1 MRQTR
6 TFARFTSTYGLGND
20 EPSTVVLQSIELG
33 DVLSL
38 AGNTALILD
47 DAEILY
53 VLASGEAD
61 LFYVRQC
68 ELPAHDAAANGASSN
83 GIVSHDAV
91 SHDAA
96 SHDARRYVGTLR
108 AGDVVMGAMAGD
120 ETGNGV
126 LLAVGFG
133 GAQMRRVPIG
143 ALADESNA
151 GTRIARALACGIAE
165 SIGRAM
171 YRATVAPALPVEA
184 AMATQHFVQST
195 AITSGADV
203 VWLWLEHGE
212 LSLGGEVPFSHA
224 HTYVPLARGMWIT
237 IESEHAA
244 ISISDTMM
252 VLDSSL
258 ARTSLNRA
266 WATFLTWTSRWFDQ
280 EDRTVR
286 SHLVTRI
293 DNDRALHA
301 QSIVRL
307 AEVLDTRDV
316 SATSVLHNDPLLD
329 ACAIVFAAARIPM
342 RPLPPSDVRG
352 GFREVARHRDPV
364 AAIAGASFV
373 RHRRVTLNG
382 DWWHL
387 DAGPLLGFVGELRE
401 PVALLPSPNG
411 GYTMQHAITGKRTV
425 LNDAVARTINPTA
438 FTFYR
443 PLPPVALTLSALGKL
458 VISDTWPDLKRVVLL
473 AVVSA
478 LLGLALPIVT
488 GKMFS
493 DVIPSADMTN
503 ATTLFA
509 SLVAIALGSLA
520 FELMRGLAVTRAEGR
535 SNAVLQAAVVD
546 RLLSLRTQFFRGFS
560 VGDLASRAEAVNAVR
575 QLITG
580 AAVNS
585 LLGGALAL
593 TSVAFMIT
601 INAKLGLIALAAI
614 VVGAAV
620 TLASG
625 AYTLRYERRRQAIAG
640 SLSSLVFELLGGV
653 AKLHVAAAESRMF
666 AIWTTKFRELKLIS
680 MRAGFGAAMLTAFN
694 DVLPIVAAVVVYAIA
709 ADALTRPGTLSTGD
723 FIAFSA
729 AFGAAL
735 AAGTSVSNVAV
746 SLLNV
751 VPLLERAA
759 PILAAVPEIGDAKPD
774 PGAISGRIELSHVSF
789 GYVADAPPIIDDISL
804 EMRPGEFVAFV
815 GPSGAGKSTILRL
828 LLGFEQPSRGAV
840 YYDGKDLASVD
851 ISAIRRQTAVVLQQS
866 RLLAG
871 DIYSNIVGAAPLSMD
886 DAWRAAELAGLT
898 RDIKAMPMGM
908 HTVVT
913 DGGSTLSG
921 GQRQRLL
928 IARALA
934 RNPRIVLFDE
944 ATSALDNRSQEIVT
958 QSLERLQSTRIVIA
972 HRLTTVMRAD
982 RIFVMDHGRIVQ
994 EGRYEELVEAEG
1006 LFKQLAERQLV

>member
-20 EPSTVVLQSIELG
+20 EPSTEVLQSIELG

-38 AGNTALILD
+38 AGNNALMLD
-47 DAEILY
+47 DPDTLF

-61 LFYVRQC
+61 LFYVRQY
-68 ELPAHDAAANGASSN
+68 EPPAHNDSSNDASSN
-83 GIVSHDAV
+83 GAPSNATTSH
-91 SHDAA
+91 H
-96 SHDARRYVGTLR
+96 ARRYVGTLR
-108 AGDVVMGAMAGD
+108 AGDVVMGGAPSN

-126 LLAVGFG
+126 LFAVPFG
-133 GAQMRRVPIG
+133 GAMMRRVPIA

-171 YRATVAPALPVEA
+171 YRATVAPARPVEA
-184 AMATQHFVQST
+184 AMATQHFERG
-195 AITSGADV
+195 AALTSGADV
-203 VWLWLEHGE
+203 VWLWLEDGA
-212 LSLGGEVPFSHA
+212 LSLGGDVPFTA
-224 HTYVPLARGMWIT
+224 ANTYVPLSRGMWIT
-237 IESEHAA
+237 IESEHAE

-258 ARTSLNRA
+258 AQKSLTRA

-280 EDRTVR
+280 EDRAVQ
-286 SHLVTRI
+286 SHLVTRSN
-293 DNDRALHA
+293 NDRALHER
-301 QSIVRL
+301 SIVHL
-307 AEVLDTRDV
+307 AEVLDARDESTNV
-316 SATSVLHNDPLLD
+316 AHHNDPLLD
-329 ACAIVFAAARIPM
+329 ACAIVFAAARISM

-352 GFREVARHRDPV
+352 GFREVARHHDQV

-373 RHRRVTLNG
+373 RHRRVTLTG
-382 DWWHL
+382 DWWQL
-387 DAGPLLGFVGELRE
+387 DAGPLLGFVGERRE
-401 PVALLPSPNG
+401 PVALLPSAKG
-411 GYTMQHAITGKRTV
+411 GYTMQNPVSGKRT
-425 LNDAVARTINPTA
+425 LLTSAIARTINASA

-458 VISDTWPDLKRVVLL
+458 VISDTWPDLRRVVLL

-478 LLGLALPIVT
+478 VLGLAFPIVT
-488 GKMFS
+488 GRMFS

-503 ATTLFA
+503 ATTLFVA
-509 SLVAIALGSLA
+509 LVAIALGSLM
-520 FELMRGLAVTRAEGR
+520 FELMRGLAVARAEGR

-546 RLLSLRTQFFRGFS
+546 RLLSLRTQFFRSFS
-560 VGDLASRAEAVNAVR
+560 VGDLASRADAVNVVR

-593 TSVAFMIT
+593 TSLALMIT
-601 INAKLGLIALAAI
+601 INAKLGLIALATI
-614 VVGAAV
+614 VVGAVV
-620 TLASG
+620 TLGSG

-640 SLSSLVFELLGGV
+640 SLSALVFELLGGV

-680 MRAGFGAAMLTAFN
+680 MRAGLGAALLTAFN
-694 DVLPIVAAVVVYAIA
+694 DVLPIVSAAVVYAVA
-709 ADALTRPGTLSTGD
+709 ASAFSKPGTLSTGD

-759 PILAAVPEIGDAKPD
+759 PILEAVPEIGDAKPD

-789 GYVADAPPIIDDISL
+789 GYLADAPPIINDVTLD
-804 EMRPGEFVAFV
+804 MRPGEFVAFV

-840 YYDGKDLASVD
+840 YYDGKDLASLD
-851 ISAIRRQTAVVLQQS
+851 TSAIRRQTAVVLQQS

-886 DAWRAAELAGLT
+886 DAWRAAELVGLA
-898 RDIKAMPMGM
+898 DEIKAMPMGM
-908 HTVVT
+908 HTIVS

-958 QSLERLQSTRIVIA
+958 QSLERLQSTRVVIA

-994 EGRYEELVEAEG
+994 EGRYDELVEADG